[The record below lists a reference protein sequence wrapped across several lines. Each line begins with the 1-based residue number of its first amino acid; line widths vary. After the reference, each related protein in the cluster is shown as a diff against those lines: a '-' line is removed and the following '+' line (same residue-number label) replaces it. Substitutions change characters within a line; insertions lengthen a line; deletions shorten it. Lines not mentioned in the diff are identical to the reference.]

1 MSYIYLLIYLIICF
15 LLIIPIRKMSNK
27 DTLIG
32 TISFI
37 DIFGTYNLYL
47 SIFLIFMY
55 FTGDVSFI
63 ITVKNINYMIAYI
76 VLFLN
81 FTLSFIYL
89 DYYCKKLKS
98 INNSFLNE
106 IFIITH
112 AFFFITY
119 PIIFIYLLIKKK
131 SH

>member
-1 MSYIYLLIYLIICF
+1 MGNIFLIIYLIICF

-55 FTGDVSFI
+55 FTGDFSYI
-63 ITVKNINYMIAYI
+63 ITVKNINYMIAYMI
-76 VLFLN
+76 FFMNL
-81 FTLSFIYL
+81 TMSFIYL
-89 DYYCKKLKS
+89 NYYCKKLKS
-98 INNSFLNE
+98 IKNSFLNE

>member
-1 MSYIYLLIYLIICF
+1 MGNIFLIIYLIIC
-15 LLIIPIRKMSNK
+15 LLLVIPIKKMSNK

-47 SIFLIFMY
+47 SIFLIFIY
-55 FTGDVSFI
+55 FTGDYSYI
-63 ITVKNINYMIAYI
+63 ITVKNINYMTAYMI
-76 VLFLN
+76 FFINL
-81 FTLSFIYL
+81 TMSIIYL
-89 DYYCKKLKS
+89 NYYCKKLKC
-98 INNSFLNE
+98 IKNSFLDE

>member
-47 SIFLIFMY
+47 SIILLFMY
-55 FTGDVSFI
+55 FTGDFSYI
-63 ITVKNINYMIAYI
+63 ITVKNINYMFAYI
-76 VLFLN
+76 VFFMNL
-81 FTLSFIYL
+81 TLSFVYL

-98 INNSFLNE
+98 IKNSFLNE